1 MSLDGYVAKPNDDIG
16 FLSLVEK
23 ENEDYGYADFLKTI
37 DTVIVGRK
45 SFEKVLSLGFDYP
58 HSDKEVY
65 IISRT
70 PKPNIGSFRFY
81 SSDLVELV
89 LKLKKLKG
97 KNIYCDGG
105 AKIANV
111 LLKNNLIDELY
122 ISIIPILLGNGI
134 SLFNKDLPENNLNL
148 ISAKTYEKGL
158 VQLHYAKK

>member
-1 MSLDGYVAKPNDDIG
+1 MSLDGYIAKPNDDIG

-23 ENEDYGYADFLKTI
+23 ENEDYGYANFLKTI

-89 LKLKKLKG
+89 LTLKKLKG

-105 AKIANV
+105 AEIANV

>member
-1 MSLDGYVAKPNDDIG
+1 MSLDGYIAKPNDDIG

-105 AKIANV
+105 AEIANV

-158 VQLHYAKK
+158 VHLHYAKK